1 MAICK
6 SEAVV
11 LRATKWSETSKIVT
25 LYTLGFGKVK
35 VVAKGARRPKSK
47 FGASLEP
54 ITHSVVVFYRKEGRD
69 LHTLS
74 QSDLIASFPK
84 LKSDLSSLTYASAV
98 CELTDRLIAGEEPN
112 APLFRALVE
121 TLRGIEESEAEDA
134 EKFLWR
140 FQLQLASFLGYRP
153 EFGSCVRCGA
163 PLEGAKVA
171 FSFALGGTLCDRCA
185 GQGVQT
191 CPIHMGTARFLVRLR
206 RGRMNR
212 VRPLKSSP
220 RLAEEIRPLLRRFLE
235 YHTEDHRGLRS
246 LDFLEKMRGVV

>member
-6 SEAVV
+6 TEAVV
-11 LRATKWSETSKIVT
+11 LRTYKWSETSKIVT
-25 LYTLGFGKVK
+25 LYTHGFGKVK

-54 ITHSVVVFYRKEGRD
+54 VTHSTVVFYRKEGRD
-69 LHTLS
+69 LHTFS

-84 LKSDLSSLTYASAV
+84 LKSDLSALSYASAV

-112 APLFRALVE
+112 RPLFRALVE
-121 TLRGIEESEAEDA
+121 TLRGIEESEVGDA

-140 FQLQLASFLGYRP
+140 FQLRLAAFLGYRP

-163 PLEGAKVA
+163 SLEGAKIA
-171 FSFALGGTLCDRCA
+171 FSVALGGTLCERCA
-185 GQGVQT
+185 GEGVQAR
-191 CPIHMGTARFLVRLR
+191 PIYMGTARFLFHLQREQ
-206 RGRMNR
+206 MNR
-212 VRPLKSSP
+212 VRSLKSLP

-235 YHTEDHRGLRS
+235 YHTENHRGLRS
-246 LDFLEKMRGVV
+246 LDFLEKVKGVV